1 MQSLKIKAPDIK
13 KFTAEI
19 SLPFSKSE
27 SNRALIINAL
37 SGKVCTIENLS
48 VADDT
53 TLLKKILNNNSVE
66 INCENAGTV
75 LRFLTAYYC
84 ITQQEKIITG
94 SERMKQRP
102 IGKLVDALKT
112 IGADITYLNEVGFP
126 PFTIKPAKLNKTNK
140 VVIDASESSQFVSS
154 LMMIA
159 PILEKGLEIVIAGN
173 ESSLPYINM
182 TKQMIQ
188 SAGIR
193 VIFKNNSITIK
204 KQSYSPTHFKI
215 NADWSSAAF
224 MYEIA
229 ALSDKSEILIRNLTS
244 NSMQG
249 DETVKDIYKSF
260 GIATSISKEGLIIKK
275 PKRVEPDYFTFN
287 FCNTPDLALPV
298 AATCGGLNIVSDLH
312 GLKNLVIKESNRAYA
327 FQREAYKLNIK
338 TDFCDFSKL
347 KILERS
353 QIQSTQKVIKTYN
366 DHRMAMSFA
375 PLTLK
380 TDHIELDDADCVFKS
395 FPNYFDV
402 LKQLGFKLQKQ

>member
-1 MQSLKIKAPDIK
+1 MQGSKITAPDLK
-13 KFTAEI
+13 KFDTEI

-37 SGKVCTIENLS
+37 SGNVCTIENLS
-48 VADDT
+48 DADDT
-53 TLLKKILNNNSVE
+53 VLLKRLLSSNSNE

-75 LRFLTAYYC
+75 LRFLTTYYC

-94 SERMKQRP
+94 NERMQQRP

-112 IGADITYLNEVGFP
+112 LGADITYLKEDGFP
-126 PFTIKPAKLNKTNK
+126 PVKVKPAALNKTNK
-140 VVIDASESSQFVSS
+140 VIIDASESSQFVSA
-154 LMMIA
+154 LMMMA
-159 PILEKGLEIVIAGN
+159 PILNKGLEIALTGEV
-173 ESSLPYINM
+173 SSQPYIAM
-182 TKQMIQ
+182 TAQMMQ
-188 SAGIR
+188 QAGIKATLSGKK
-193 VIFKNNSITIK
+193 ISIK
-204 KQSYSPTHFKI
+204 KQNFTATHFKI
-215 NADWSSAAF
+215 NSDWSSAAF

-229 ALSDKSEILIRNLTS
+229 ALSDESEILINNLTP
-244 NSMQG
+244 NDLQG
-249 DETVKDIYKSF
+249 DEVVKEIFKSF
-260 GIATSISKEGLIIKK
+260 GVTTSVAKEGLIIKK
-275 PKRVEPDYFTFN
+275 SKQIEPDYFTFN
-287 FCNTPDLALPV
+287 FNNTPDLALPV

-375 PLTLK
+375 PLALQ
-380 TDHIELDDADCVFKS
+380 TDYIEIDDAECVSKS

-402 LKQLGFKLQKQ
+402 LKHLGFKLVKQ